1 MHTLR
6 HRRLA
11 VCIVLLFTLTSCASD
26 PSGSAPD
33 AQAAETNHTQEAAP
47 EQSPDT
53 DGAADVGEISIPAG
67 AYAAS
72 AEFPFPVPNGW
83 TILDEFTEGTVGGDV
98 TMDGSIEYPGD
109 AKDAAATYLSLLTA
123 AGFDAYTYAP
133 GEATNQASLA
143 AEGVINGILYLAIL
157 NFDVHAD
164 GYQRVSVTAAE
175 RD

>member
-1 MHTLR
+1 MQTRQQCPLIVGIAALL
-6 HRRLA
+6 LA
-11 VCIVLLFTLTSCASD
+11 LVGCASD
-26 PSGSAPD
+26 PSGNAP
-33 AQAAETNHTQEAAP
+33 ETQVADSSSSQEAP
-47 EQSPDT
+47 EQSLDT
-53 DGAADVGEISIPAG
+53 DGEAELAEVTIPAG

-72 AEFPFPVPNGW
+72 AEFPFPVPDGW
-83 TILDEFTEGTVGGDV
+83 TILDEFTEGRLGKDV

-109 AKDAAATYLSLLTA
+109 AKDAAATYLSVLKE

-143 AEGVINGILYLAIL
+143 AEGIINDTLYLAIL